1 MKNTSRPSSAARFL
15 AGMLGLAVAFLF
27 SGCTTA
33 DPETDAFYHRGWLW
47 PKKLEQPYEGDQPS
61 DDVSVPRKVAPASPG
76 AFD

>member
-1 MKNTSRPSSAARFL
+1 MKLLFSPAIALRILTGVACLTSPW
-15 AGMLGLAVAFLF
+15 LF

-47 PKKLEQPYEGDQPS
+47 PKNLDKPYEGDQPS
-61 DDVSVPRKVAPASPG
+61 EDVSAPRKVVPTSPG